1 MVAWPRPV
9 KLPTILFA
17 VAAATGCADDPRT
30 EPDRT
35 ASASSI
41 RFAPSGEQPLRF
53 ADVPFPGEL
62 YRDAQGRIAIGAL
75 PNPRSDGPVFA
86 AIREELAR
94 RPGFCASC
102 NITFG
107 VDGALDPG
115 TLPASAEPGASA
127 SIDDAIALVN
137 IDESSPA
144 RGQAVPLRV
153 QYDPDAGLLAIRP
166 ARGHV
171 LRGGRRYAAVVT
183 DRVHGSDGL
192 PLAAAPAF
200 AALRD
205 GGESEDSLAAGL
217 DALADLGSPRERV
230 VGLATFTTADPAADL
245 RAMRSSI
252 QAAVIGDIAI
262 DQVWTGA
269 ELDDLLGIPER
280 PGPGMDRAP
289 QAGTPGTA
297 AVSHETTAL
306 VVSGSFAAPRFA
318 SGTGAEVGAL
328 VRGADGAPTPTGED
342 RVPFVLIVPRD
353 AAIEN
358 LPLVIYHHGFSS
370 SRITG
375 FVLADTLGA
384 EGFAVLAIDAY
395 QHGQRA
401 ASAADRR
408 HAMRGDVDGPD
419 GFAETVQLDIVSR
432 VLGLAGVPADLT
444 LYPGYPLAAFAQF
457 AADAMSTVRLVR
469 SGDLAALREAD
480 PLLEGLAFDPD
491 RIGYVGI
498 SMGSVVGTAVAAVE
512 TDVHAVVLDVM
523 PGSIIETLAEAAEF
537 RPLIETLVAPVL
549 GIERDFD
556 EVERAMLFDPT
567 VDLVRWMLEPVDPLA
582 LAPELVRADG
592 PDLLIQL
599 AGHDEV
605 AAPPA
610 SESVVAAAGIPGIGA
625 FAFAAVDAATAPV
638 RANLGGATIAAVR
651 FDGAMHGMLE
661 DSRQSSRWAE
671 PLVPPLQG
679 REPVNIDNPIDAV
692 HQQIAAF
699 FRTFRDEGRAIVDP

>member
-1 MVAWPRPV
+1 MVAWPRRV
-9 KLPTILFA
+9 KLPTILVA
-17 VAAATGCADDPRT
+17 VAATGCADDHRT
-30 EPDRT
+30 EPDRS

-41 RFAPSGEQPLRF
+41 RFAPSGDKPLRF

-107 VDGALDPG
+107 VDGQLDPG

-127 SIDDAIALVN
+127 SIDDAIALVD

-153 QYDPDAGLLAIRP
+153 QYDADAGLLAIRP

-171 LRGGRRYAAVVT
+171 LHGGRRYAAVVT
-183 DRVHGSDGL
+183 DRVRGSDGL

-205 GGESEDSLAAGL
+205 GGDGPEHPLAAGL
-217 DALADLGSPRERV
+217 DALVDLGLPRERI
-230 VGLATFTTADPAADL
+230 VGLATFTTTDPAADL

-262 DQVWTGA
+262 DQVWSGA
-269 ELDDLLGIPER
+269 ELDDLLGIPET

-318 SGTGAEVGAL
+318 TGTGSEVGAL
-328 VRGADGAPTPTGED
+328 VRDADGAPTPTGED

-353 AAIEN
+353 AAIDS

-375 FVLADTLGA
+375 FVMADTLGA

-408 HAMRGDVDGPD
+408 HAIRGDVDGPD

-432 VLGLAGVPADLT
+432 VFGLAGVPADMT

-457 AADAMSTVRLVR
+457 AADVMSTVRLVR
-469 SGDLAALREAD
+469 SGDLAALRGAD

-523 PGSIIETLAEAAEF
+523 PGSIIETLAESAEF

-549 GIERDFD
+549 GIDGDFD

-610 SESVVAAAGIPGIGA
+610 SESVLAAAGIPGIGT
-625 FAFAAVDAATAPV
+625 FVFAAVDSATAPV
-638 RANLGGATIAAVR
+638 RANLGGATIAAMR

-679 REPVNIDNPIDAV
+679 RAPVDIDNPTAAV

-699 FRTFRDEGRAIVDP
+699 FRTFRDEGRATIAP